1 MWTMLPGF
9 PFSNRRADAEQDQG
23 LGRYPGFVRFS
34 SREFQ
39 GDGRRKFLQLQ
50 PFRFASVH
58 GPSATS

>member
-9 PFSNRRADAEQDQG
+9 PFSNRRADAEPDQG

-50 PFRFASVH
+50 PF
-58 GPSATS
+58 